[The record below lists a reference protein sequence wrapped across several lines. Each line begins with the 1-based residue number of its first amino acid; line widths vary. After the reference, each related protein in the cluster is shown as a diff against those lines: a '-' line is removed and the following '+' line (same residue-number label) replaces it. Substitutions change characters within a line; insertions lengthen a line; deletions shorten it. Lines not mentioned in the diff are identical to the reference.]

1 MADAPYIAFADD
13 DADDQDMLAKRFL
26 KHHPGT
32 PFRFFRDGQELI
44 RFLDTCPDSDL
55 PGLVLIDYKM
65 PIQTGADV
73 LRTLQ
78 ADRRYNAV
86 RKVVWSTSGNTQYV
100 SECMQYG
107 AEKYFAKPNNVQ
119 ELDEIITQLS
129 AIFRA
134 SETSRQ
140 T

>member
-1 MADAPYIAFADD
+1 MANAPYIAFADD
-13 DADDQDMLAKRFL
+13 DADDQDMLVKRFL
-26 KHHPGT
+26 KHHPGIQ
-32 PFRFFRDGQELI
+32 FRFFRDGQELT

-55 PGLVLIDYKM
+55 PRVVLLDYKM
-65 PIQTGADV
+65 PMQTGADV
-73 LRTLQ
+73 LRILQ
-78 ADRRYNAV
+78 AHRRYNAI

-129 AIFRA
+129 EIFRA
-134 SETSRQ
+134 SETSRRS
-140 T
+140 

>member
-1 MADAPYIAFADD
+1 MANAPYIAFADD
-13 DADDQDMLAKRFL
+13 DADDQDMLVKRFL
-26 KHHPGT
+26 KHHPGIQ
-32 PFRFFRDGQELI
+32 FRFFRDGQELT

-55 PGLVLIDYKM
+55 PRVVLLDYKM
-65 PIQTGADV
+65 PMQTGADV
-73 LRTLQ
+73 LRILQ
-78 ADRRYNAV
+78 AHRRYNTI

-129 AIFRA
+129 EIFRA
-134 SETSRQ
+134 SETSRRS
-140 T
+140 

>member
-1 MADAPYIAFADD
+1 MANAPYIAFADD
-13 DADDQDMLAKRFL
+13 DADDQDMLVKRFL
-26 KHHPGT
+26 KHYPGT
-32 PFRFFRDGQELI
+32 QFRFFGDGQELT
-44 RFLDTCPDSDL
+44 RFLDACPDSDL
-55 PGLVLIDYKM
+55 PRLVLLDYKM
-65 PIQTGADV
+65 PILTGADV

-78 ADRRYNAV
+78 ADKRYNAI

-107 AEKYFAKPNNVQ
+107 AEKYFAKPNDVQ

-129 AIFRA
+129 DIFRA

-140 T
+140 S